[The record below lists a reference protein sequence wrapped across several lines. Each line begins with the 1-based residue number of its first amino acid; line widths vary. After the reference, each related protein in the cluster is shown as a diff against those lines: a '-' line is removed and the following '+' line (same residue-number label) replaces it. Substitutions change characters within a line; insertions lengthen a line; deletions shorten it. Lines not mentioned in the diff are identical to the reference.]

1 MMARGWIFNHSAL
14 DGLLAL
20 LSVAHVAAII
30 GGSVGFAY
38 LPWWALLALG
48 AVVVALYPVNVNCIS
63 HNFIHNEFFRLG
75 PLNTAFSLWNS
86 VALGL
91 PQTLYHWHHLNHHRW
106 NNDAKGA
113 DGQTRDLSSIF
124 RHGRGDAP
132 ENVVAYSL
140 LSFFRV
146 DFPALTRA
154 ALKHGRGAQLAFE
167 AVAVLVLFG
176 VLAWAD
182 RWGFAAFYLPTW
194 YLGWS
199 LASFENYYEHWGAN
213 PADRYANSVSSY
225 SRLYNA
231 LSFNN
236 GYHQE
241 HHWRPQT
248 HWTRMREVHAEFG
261 PMFREHG
268 ARVLRGPHLT
278 AFLEPPRATAPPAA
292 GGA

>member
-1 MMARGWIFNHSAL
+1 MAAEPARRGWIFDHSAL
-14 DGLLAL
+14 DGLLVL
-20 LSVAHVAAII
+20 LGSAHVAAII
-30 GGSVGFAY
+30 GGSAGFTY
-38 LPWWALLALG
+38 LPWWALVALG
-48 AVVVALYPVNVNCIS
+48 AVVVALYPVNVNCVS

-86 VALGL
+86 IALGL

-113 DGQTRDLSSIF
+113 DGTTRDLSSIF

-132 ENVVAYSL
+132 EGALAYSL

-146 DFPALTRA
+146 DFPELTRA
-154 ALKHGRGAQLAFE
+154 ALKHRRGRQLAFE

-182 RWGFAAFYLPTW
+182 PVGFAAFYLPTW

-213 PADRYANSVSSY
+213 PADKYASSVSSY
-225 SRLYNA
+225 GRLYNL

-248 HWTRMREVHAEFG
+248 HWTRMPEVHAEWG
-261 PMFREHG
+261 ATFREHG
-268 ARVLRGPHLT
+268 ARVIRGPHLT
-278 AFLEPPRATAPPAA
+278 AFLEPPRAP
-292 GGA
+292 GAT